1 MSRRHLA
8 VIGATAVVVS
18 ATLLPQTIYLE
29 KFRQLNAKYHW
40 DQTEEPVKEK
50 LQQRFKK
57 VLSDLG
63 IPEDKKFKLF
73 HTYGY
78 NVYHGGSHFTK
89 KGAVVGVPIHFD
101 YENVENI
108 NRDEVFI
115 YDKPIDWNKRAA
127 KSFLNSLVLSEN
139 AQKFAMA
146 REIIKIQQD
155 DPIIR
160 LMHNVLHIGLVYV
173 MYNVISTTM
182 KLPTRQ
188 KGVRYLVNSAFIGGG
203 ILTWVGTIVS
213 LSYES
218 DVTSDKKV
226 SDLGPDYT
234 QGGKEFYEKLLN
246 RNIALRALL
255 GEDGKR
261 LFTANGN
268 ENYMIFRK
276 SAPIFHRKSFFDA
289 KLEDVQ
295 QLV

>member
-8 VIGATAVVVS
+8 VISATAVVVTG
-18 ATLLPQTIYLE
+18 TLLPETVYLE
-29 KFRQLNAKYHW
+29 KFRQLNAKYQW

-50 LQQRFKK
+50 LQERFKK
-57 VLSDLG
+57 VLCDLG
-63 IPEDKKFKLF
+63 IPEKKKFKLF

-89 KGAVVGVPIHFD
+89 NGAVIGVPMHFN

-108 NRDEVFI
+108 NKDEVFI

-146 REIIKIQQD
+146 REIVKIQQD
-155 DPIIR
+155 DPVIR
-160 LMHNVLHIGLVYV
+160 LMHNVLHIGLVYII
-173 MYNVISTTM
+173 YTVIRITM

-188 KGVRYLVNSAFIGGG
+188 KNVRYLVNSAFIGGG
-203 ILTWVGTIVS
+203 ILSWVGTVAS
-213 LSYES
+213 LTYET
-218 DVTSDKKV
+218 DVISDKKV
-226 SDLGPDYT
+226 SDLGPVYT

-246 RNIALRALL
+246 RNIALRTLL
-255 GEDGKR
+255 GEDGKK

-276 SAPIFHRKSFFDA
+276 SAPIFHRKSFFDS